1 MNIQEI
7 KDKAIHIAMLA
18 YTTADNIKTEEQYIA
33 LTDDEFNK
41 YLWYDLDL
49 EEERHRLS
57 YTRELV
63 EDLRDNIVKELSQF
77 LEPKGGNL

>member
-1 MNIQEI
+1 MKIQEI
-7 KDKAIHIAMLA
+7 KDKAIRIAMLA
-18 YTTADNIKTEEQYIA
+18 YTTADNIKTEEQYMA
-33 LTDDEFNK
+33 LTDDEFKK
-41 YLWYDLDL
+41 YLWYGLDL

-77 LEPKGGNL
+77 LEPEEGKL

>member
-1 MNIQEI
+1 MKIQEI
-7 KDKAIHIAMLA
+7 KDKAIRIAMLA
-18 YTTADNIKTEEQYIA
+18 YTTADNIKTEEQYMA
-33 LTDDEFNK
+33 LTDDEFKK
-41 YLWYDLDL
+41 YLWYGLDL

-77 LEPKGGNL
+77 IEPEEGEL